1 MSYTPSTKAAGFKN
15 RSVPDMSKDIAALAK
30 AKDKQRASDVANFQQ
45 QANGQLTELARQDS
59 VMTQNDAYELAN
71 LKQFSNTLNDFLDT
85 SAKTL
90 GKAYIDVKRR
100 EGTELARKYRAGDEE
115 AIAKIDG
122 TQAQL
127 DEVEKKLAEQKND
140 TRSAGGQNQNLFSFS
155 GIKPQKEYNLKI
167 TISKGLV
174 AVEPEIQPKPASSPA
189 EFKVTWQYDDKYGPT
204 EELKLKSLSRL
215 RMMRNRQTREASSIG
230 KAPGTSAETAIDVG
244 LSRESNF
251 KQPCV
256 SRSEV

>member
-1 MSYTPSTKAAGFKN
+1 
-15 RSVPDMSKDIAALAK
+15 MSKDIAALAK

-127 DEVEKKLAEQKND
+127 DEIEKKLAEQKEKAIA
-140 TRSAGGQNQNLFSFS
+140 TS
-155 GIKPQKEYNLKI
+155 QKFLEDEARLTLK
-167 TISKGLV
+167 
-174 AVEPEIQPKPASSPA
+174 Q
-189 EFKVTWQYDDKYGPT
+189 
-204 EELKLKSLSRL
+204 KLQALNIRKLGSNVSVSYTHL
-215 RMMRNRQTREASSIG
+215 RAH
-230 KAPGTSAETAIDVG
+230 ET
-244 LSRESNF
+244 
-251 KQPCV
+251 
-256 SRSEV
+256 